1 MLRGLIAAG
10 ILLSGF
16 GAAAQESTNVQFEQ
30 RPNSLIIRAKLYK
43 DDGDRLVETGELVT
57 EQTYVAT
64 QGNGIPVNA
73 LTLATVCALDYPGVT
88 TCPAVQLAPAL
99 PRFFVDKVEGIGVFT
114 ITDDSANRRR
124 INRRTGSESAER
136 MSLTFNC
143 TDASCGPS
151 ITSGRIVLNKLT
163 GTSPT
168 VFLYTTLGGTV
179 VGTRIT
185 VVPGGTNPAGI
196 TATKTSGGTVVINL
210 SPAALEG
217 RPAFDG
223 FQIGTG
229 NASTRFT
236 FRLADMSFA
245 QPQPDFVDFGCR
257 IDLAQSDVPDGFK
270 VTLPATSS
278 EKFCPDGN
286 EGVLKLGCS
295 GTIPDYT
302 GGAVTSTAGVVC
314 RISGSQCGLDGVFD
328 ADVKSIDVTAGG
340 LATLTCEATIG
351 G

>member
-10 ILLSGF
+10 ILLAGF

-30 RPNSLIIRAKLYK
+30 RPNSLVIRAKIYK
-43 DDGDRLVETGELVT
+43 DDGDRVVETGELIA
-57 EQTYVAT
+57 EEKYFAT
-64 QGNGIPVNA
+64 QGNGIPVTA
-73 LTLATVCALDYPGVT
+73 FTLVTVCALDFPVAT
-88 TCPAVQLAPAL
+88 TCAASQLSPTL
-99 PRFFVDKVEGIGVFT
+99 PRFFVDKAEGIG
-114 ITDDSANRRR
+114 INSASDDSANRRR

-151 ITSGRIVLNKLT
+151 ITSGRIILNKLT

-179 VGTRIT
+179 VGSRIT
-185 VVPGGTNPAGI
+185 VAPGGANPAGI
-196 TATKTSGGTVVINL
+196 TATRSSSGTVVINL
-210 SPAALEG
+210 SPVALEG

-236 FRLADMSFA
+236 FRFADMSFA

-257 IDLAQSDVPDGFK
+257 IDLAQTGVPDGFK
-270 VTLPATSS
+270 FTLPATSS

-286 EGVLKLGCS
+286 DGVLKLGCS

-302 GGAVTSTAGVVC
+302 GGAVTSAAGVVC

-340 LATLTCEATIG
+340 LATLACEATIG